1 MGKKSSGVGSA
12 LILAVAIVVLGVAL
26 GVGLAR
32 YGSALP
38 LLGPIF
44 GEARTQTTTSPV
56 VVEGVRDLDQLAT
69 VRWTE
74 SVVVT
79 KETGGNAIKKTL
91 TGEKVVLVATGEVE
105 AGVDLSSLKREDVK
119 VGENRVR
126 IKLPEPELLG
136 SSLDEEKTKLYDRD
150 QGLLRLRPDDDLVK
164 EARIE
169 AEDKILAAANENGI
183 RDTAEQNAESTI
195 RTFAK
200 TLGFEEVEFE

>member
-1 MGKKSSGVGSA
+1 
-12 LILAVAIVVLGVAL
+12 
-26 GVGLAR
+26 
-32 YGSALP
+32 
-38 LLGPIF
+38 
-44 GEARTQTTTSPV
+44 
-56 VVEGVRDLDQLAT
+56 
-69 VRWTE
+69 
-74 SVVVT
+74 VVVT

-91 TGEKVVLVATGEVE
+91 TGEKVVLVATGEVQ
-105 AGVDLSSLKREDVK
+105 AGVDLSSIKDEDVQ

-183 RDTAEQNAESTI
+183 LDTAEQNAESTI

>member
-56 VVEGVRDLDQLAT
+56 VVEGFRDLDQLAT

-91 TGEKVVLVATGEVE
+91 TGEKVVLVATGEVQ
-105 AGVDLSSLKREDVK
+105 AGVDLSSIKDEDVQ

-164 EARIE
+164 E
-169 AEDKILAAANENGI
+169 
-183 RDTAEQNAESTI
+183 
-195 RTFAK
+195 
-200 TLGFEEVEFE
+200 

>member
-56 VVEGVRDLDQLAT
+56 VVEGFRDLDQLAT

-91 TGEKVVLVATGEVE
+91 TGEKVVLVATGEVQ
-105 AGVDLSSLKREDVK
+105 AGVDLSSIKDEDVQ

>member
-1 MGKKSSGVGSA
+1 
-12 LILAVAIVVLGVAL
+12 
-26 GVGLAR
+26 
-32 YGSALP
+32 
-38 LLGPIF
+38 
-44 GEARTQTTTSPV
+44 
-56 VVEGVRDLDQLAT
+56 
-69 VRWTE
+69 
-74 SVVVT
+74 VVVT

-91 TGEKVVLVATGEVE
+91 TGEKVVLVATGEVQ
-105 AGVDLSSLKREDVK
+105 AGVDLSSIKDEDVQ